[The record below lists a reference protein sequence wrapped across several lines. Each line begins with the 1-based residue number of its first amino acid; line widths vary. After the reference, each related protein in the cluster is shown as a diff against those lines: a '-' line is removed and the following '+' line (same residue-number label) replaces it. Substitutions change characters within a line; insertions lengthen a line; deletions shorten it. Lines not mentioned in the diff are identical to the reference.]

1 MNVTI
6 PSSEEQPCPRSGHSA
21 VVHKGNMYIF
31 GGKDDSSEKLNDFW
45 SFNIA
50 DQKWLL
56 ITAGGEAPYER
67 SGHSSAVFDDL
78 IIIFG
83 GIWDVTK
90 ELNDLHLYSVSK
102 NEWMIV

>member
-1 MNVTI
+1 
-6 PSSEEQPCPRSGHSA
+6 
-21 VVHKGNMYIF
+21 MYVF

-45 SFNIA
+45 SFNIT

-67 SGHSSAVFDDL
+67 SGHSSAVFEDL
-78 IIIFG
+78 IVVFG